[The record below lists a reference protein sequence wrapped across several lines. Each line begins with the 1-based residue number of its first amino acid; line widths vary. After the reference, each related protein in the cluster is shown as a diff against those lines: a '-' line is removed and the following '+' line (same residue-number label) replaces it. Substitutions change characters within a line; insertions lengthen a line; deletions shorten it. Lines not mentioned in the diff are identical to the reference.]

1 MKRERYATSGLLC
14 LLEIAMQRRRTAP
27 AVLFL
32 VVLGCGTSNPP
43 TDRAGDGGIANDA
56 GDVQGRDMGLTRD
69 AAPSADS
76 ATPVDARVDTAIPVD
91 AGADTDRFVDAAPD
105 DGCTEDVTVQHAVA
119 GLDDRLGILQRDTGR
134 VLSLRS
140 MRSYPSGGHMVLSP
154 ELETL
159 QVFELRSGG
168 GDVVHV
174 HVHGDVPEGN
184 LRDYTYHPELDRFFL
199 LVDDPAAASQRVVAS
214 VELTADEARFVT
226 HRIESRVSSPGV
238 EFRYIAGLPGGR
250 LALLS
255 PFSGISHLDVG
266 RSVVTETSVRS
277 LLEPLPDEWMH
288 DFEGSRL
295 ISYALEDLGGFLQP
309 RIQTLSLEGGGSWS
323 TAIGGGDVPE
333 SQPSVEVGT
342 QYPWAAYDAELDRLF
357 VRHTR
362 ERGSIGGPITVG
374 TLVAFD
380 FEDAMWTQLSDELD
394 PVE

>member
-1 MKRERYATSGLLC
+1 
-14 LLEIAMQRRRTAP
+14 MQRRRTAP

-277 LLEPLPDEWMH
+277 LLEP
-288 DFEGSRL
+288 
-295 ISYALEDLGGFLQP
+295 
-309 RIQTLSLEGGGSWS
+309 
-323 TAIGGGDVPE
+323 
-333 SQPSVEVGT
+333 
-342 QYPWAAYDAELDRLF
+342 
-357 VRHTR
+357 
-362 ERGSIGGPITVG
+362 
-374 TLVAFD
+374 
-380 FEDAMWTQLSDELD
+380 
-394 PVE
+394 